1 MPVLLSYS
9 IKAIIFITGNKITQ
23 FVNCSHRKDE
33 QEVQVDFS
41 LDTQLCEVNLIN
53 MHWTKCGPVL
63 HNIVLSNLSICDSTV
78 QQTDFSIIGSSSNI
92 ILQNCKISNS
102 SGYQK
107 WLPLLSVT
115 SIPGCHNLLR
125 IMYCTLSR
133 NIGPLISVSNIHEL
147 FITNSDMEGN
157 NAYSD
162 TKLITSQFSHLNI
175 SSTRFVQNSGSL
187 LGVQNSGTLN
197 ISDCQFQLN
206 EAFSGS
212 VIVMEGMTSAGVK
225 DCVFQD
231 SSSSGEGPVM
241 RIVDSHSSAHFE
253 VSCSWRRK
261 IELLYSFIHRTE
273 NCGSRKYL

>member
-1 MPVLLSYS
+1 M
-9 IKAIIFITGNKITQ
+9 
-23 FVNCSHRKDE
+23 
-33 QEVQVDFS
+33 DFS

-53 MHWTKCGPVL
+53 MHWTKCGPAL
-63 HNIVLSNLSICDSTV
+63 HNIVLSNLSICESTV

-115 SIPGCHNLLR
+115 SIPGHRNMLQ
-125 IMYCTLSR
+125 IMYCTFSH
-133 NIGPLISVSNIHEL
+133 NIGPLISVANIHQAS
-147 FITNSDMEGN
+147 ITNSDVEGN

-197 ISDCQFQLN
+197 ISGCQFQLN
-206 EAFSGS
+206 ELFGGS
-212 VIVMEGMTSAGVK
+212 VVVMEGMTSAGVK

-231 SSSSGEGPVM
+231 SNSSSEGPVM

-253 VSCSWRRK
+253 VSCPYCRK
-261 IELLYSFIHRTE
+261 
-273 NCGSRKYL
+273 